1 MRFLIAAAVVIIL
14 LVVKMV
20 WSMSRKYKR
29 LLADEHIVELL
40 GLIPT
45 LKAAAIELAG
55 EPLKPE
61 DDPRT
66 VITKA
71 GLAVFYSIQA
81 SEEEKYVHHLSF
93 SYAGA
98 PMAFAAGGRFLH
110 VVLNALGTIENL
122 KWVAHTG
129 AGVTHGVFLLS
140 DIQELAYTGAVLP
153 VPNADEVRTL
163 NKAATNWLD
172 SIRETG
178 EVLDSEEEL
187 LARVGASEQA

>member
-1 MRFLIAAAVVIIL
+1 
-14 LVVKMV
+14 MV
-20 WSMSRKYKR
+20 WSVGRKYKR

-40 GLIPT
+40 GLMPA

-71 GLAVFYSIQA
+71 GLTVFYSIQA
-81 SEEEKYVHHLSF
+81 TEEEKYVHHLSF

-98 PMAFAAGGRFLH
+98 PMAFAAGGRFLY

-129 AGVTHGVFLLS
+129 AGVTHGVFVLS
-140 DIQELAYTGAVLP
+140 DARDAGMALP
-153 VPNADEVRTL
+153 APNADEVHTL
-163 NKAATNWLD
+163 NKAATSWLD

-178 EVLDSEEEL
+178 EVLESEEEL